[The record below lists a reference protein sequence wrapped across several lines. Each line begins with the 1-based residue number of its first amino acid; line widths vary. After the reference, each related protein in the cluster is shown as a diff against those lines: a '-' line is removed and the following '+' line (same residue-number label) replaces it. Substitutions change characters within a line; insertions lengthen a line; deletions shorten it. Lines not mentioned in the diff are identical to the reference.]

1 MEYFLIIVAT
11 VAGIFFLKFI
21 WDSYLTGTTEK
32 KWREYKQKFP
42 TEAERTERNSFKK
55 IDENLMGKQGN
66 LTNRLKNLMT
76 FYVQQPPE
84 LKAKISTNN
93 SNCFEFKMPVM
104 LFGKVVGYNHVG
116 VTEKH
121 PKFDMY
127 VYSVSNSGK
136 KISLKPAPFNED
148 LSIVQYNDVL
158 TGLMEKLI
166 VRPDYQNLAS
176 GIDFEPMNKSKM
188 KKLMD
193 NALKA
198 FTENRVEE
206 AKLMIHEIISYN
218 PNNLKMYFVLIE
230 LYLDDKDIN
239 QAKNLIDT
247 LNLKSMKGEIV
258 FSDEDYSTLTQLK
271 YRRFEIEENMNS

>member
-1 MEYFLIIVAT
+1 
-11 VAGIFFLKFI
+11 
-21 WDSYLTGTTEK
+21 
-32 KWREYKQKFP
+32 
-42 TEAERTERNSFKK
+42 
-55 IDENLMGKQGN
+55 
-66 LTNRLKNLMT
+66 
-76 FYVQQPPE
+76 
-84 LKAKISTNN
+84 
-93 SNCFEFKMPVM
+93 
-104 LFGKVVGYNHVG
+104 
-116 VTEKH
+116 
-121 PKFDMY
+121 
-127 VYSVSNSGK
+127 
-136 KISLKPAPFNED
+136 
-148 LSIVQYNDVL
+148 
-158 TGLMEKLI
+158 MEKLI

-218 PNNLKMYFVLIE
+218 PNSLKMYFVLIE